1 MSWELK
7 EHTHPVSSPGAWLVL
22 WFASTLLGSVLG
34 LVCLLVLPFGDL
46 ASIGLWIV
54 LVLTEYQ
61 GHMFKLSVIG
71 DLAEKLAN
79 NA

>member
-46 ASIGLWIV
+46 ASILDCPCPHGV
-54 LVLTEYQ
+54 SGTHV
-61 GHMFKLSVIG
+61 
-71 DLAEKLAN
+71 
-79 NA
+79 